1 MSSTAPTPQPIL
13 SGGGFTNVPK
23 PIIKT
28 AKITPRIT
36 NALCT
41 PSRDIILSIMGG
53 KIILPTPN
61 AAAQAPATKPRLS
74 EKIFTALSIMIPK
87 ANERPNPSRY
97 KY

>member
-1 MSSTAPTPQPIL
+1 MSSTAPPPQPIF
-13 SGGGFTNVPK
+13 SGGGFINVPK

-36 NALCT
+36 NVLCT
-41 PSRDIILSIMGG
+41 PSHDTILSIIGG

-61 AAAQAPATKPRLS
+61 AAAQTPATKPRLS
-74 EKIFTALSIMIPK
+74 EKIFTALSKMIEK